1 LKAEWLAGDIQGT
14 RIKFFLESTPKYGE
28 LGLFGRYRNRFT
40 NQRKNLKKLFSD
52 RNEAIAE
59 LDMGDMASEMKSR
72 EKRSEEGVKEKE
84 KDKNSS
90 QNSNQNGSSEVQMS
104 VGDEPEEED
113 GIRYGDL
120 PAEYRLVHKLGE
132 GAFSAVYK
140 AVYEPT
146 GRLVAIKIINKAN
159 LTGKQIANIH
169 NEISIMK
176 RLSHPNVLRLV
187 DLFNNDVHCY
197 IVLEYCDG
205 GEIFNKIIEYTYFSE
220 DLSRFIFSQLLSAVD
235 YLHSINIAHRDIKP
249 ENLLFN
255 TIPFHE
261 RSTEEFEKHKR
272 ASDDNTKVDEGEF
285 VGGVGGGGIGIIK
298 LADFGL
304 AKQLRA
310 SSSMGSNLKTPCG
323 TAGYT
328 APEVITCN
336 GTKMKKFPNKQSQKH
351 FYSKAVDIWSLGCF
365 LYTILCGFPPFYDDD
380 HHQLTMKI
388 LNGDYVFLKPWWD
401 EVSLDAKDLICKM
414 LTINPDDR
422 ITIKEI
428 WNHPWIKDHYGPQ
441 SPSYFDSCDA
451 EHVEYSGEVDHL
463 NLMDISK
470 NGSNSHF
477 NADLKSPRAEAIKK
491 VFNNP
496 AMSNSRTNKFKLP
509 STSVQFTL
517 DDLQDLLIHEKK
529 ALPKSPLPP
538 KKDFNKLTFK
548 DVFDGNK
555 SVITENEEYEEDSE
569 EEDSINDLDE
579 SSDELHDELTSLDK
593 FSVKQLESQRSS
605 IKSNSSDD
613 ENSLHDDYNEDYQTR
628 SSSIISGINGDYK
641 FTLNLNDSNLLRR
654 RSSTVKSNKSL
665 AAE

>member
-1 LKAEWLAGDIQGT
+1 
-14 RIKFFLESTPKYGE
+14 
-28 LGLFGRYRNRFT
+28 
-40 NQRKNLKKLFSD
+40 
-52 RNEAIAE
+52 
-59 LDMGDMASEMKSR
+59 MGDMVSDKTSR
-72 EKRSEEGVKEKE
+72 EKRSGEERVKEKE
-84 KDKNSS
+84 KEKDSS
-90 QNSNQNGSSEVQMS
+90 QNGNQNGGSGVQMS
-104 VGDEPEEED
+104 VGDELEEED

-159 LTGKQIANIH
+159 LSGKQIANIH

-187 DLFNNDVHCY
+187 DLFNNDKHCY

-261 RSTEEFEKHKR
+261 RPTEEFEKHKR
-272 ASDDNTKVDEGEF
+272 TSDDNTKVDEGEF

-304 AKQLRA
+304 AKQLRP
-310 SSSMGSNLKTPCG
+310 SNTMGSNLKTPCG

-336 GTKMKKFPNKQSQKH
+336 GTKMKRFPNKQSQKH

-380 HHQLTMKI
+380 HHQLTLKI

-463 NLMDISK
+463 NPMDISK

-477 NADLKSPRAEAIKK
+477 NADLMSPRAEAIKK

-496 AMSNSRTNKFKLP
+496 AMSNSRTTKFKL
-509 STSVQFTL
+509 SASSVQFTL
-517 DDLQDLLIHEKK
+517 DNLQDLLIHGKK
-529 ALPKSPLPP
+529 TLPKSPLPS

-555 SVITENEEYEEDSE
+555 TVIAENKAYEEDSE
-569 EEDSINDLDE
+569 EEEDSIDDLDE
-579 SSDELHDELTSLDK
+579 SSDELNDELTSLDK

-605 IKSNSSDD
+605 LKSNSSDD

-665 AAE
+665 PAE

>member
-1 LKAEWLAGDIQGT
+1 
-14 RIKFFLESTPKYGE
+14 
-28 LGLFGRYRNRFT
+28 
-40 NQRKNLKKLFSD
+40 
-52 RNEAIAE
+52 
-59 LDMGDMASEMKSR
+59 MGDMVN
-72 EKRSEEGVKEKE
+72 EKRSGEVGEKE
-84 KDKNSS
+84 KNKNGQYGS
-90 QNSNQNGSSEVQMS
+90 QNGGSAVKMS
-104 VGDEPEEED
+104 MGDGAEEEEEEED
-113 GIRYGDL
+113 GILYGDL

-159 LTGKQIANIH
+159 LSGKQIANIN
-169 NEISIMK
+169 NEINIMK

-220 DLSRFIFSQLLSAVD
+220 DLSRFIFSQLLSSVD
-235 YLHSINIAHRDIKP
+235 YLHSIDIAHRDIKP

-255 TIPFHE
+255 TIPYNE
-261 RSTEEFEKHKR
+261 RSVEEFEKHKR

-304 AKQLRA
+304 AKQLRP
-310 SSSMGSNLKTPCG
+310 SNTMGSNLKTPCG

-336 GTKMKKFPNKQSQKH
+336 GTKMKRFPNKQSQRH

-428 WNHPWIKDHYGPQ
+428 WNHPWIKDCYGPQ

-451 EHVEYSGEVDHL
+451 EHVEYSGETDHL
-463 NLMDISK
+463 KPMDITS

-477 NADLKSPRAEAIKK
+477 NADLMSPRAEAIKK

-496 AMSNSRTNKFKLP
+496 AMSNSRTSKFNQP
-509 STSVQFTL
+509 ASSVQFTI
-517 DDLQDLLIHEKK
+517 DDLQDLLIHDKK
-529 ALPKSPLPP
+529 TLPKSPLPA
-538 KKDFNKLTFK
+538 KKEISKFAFK

-555 SVITENEEYEEDSE
+555 TVINENDEYEEVSEDS
-569 EEDSINDLDE
+569 EDSIDDLDE

-665 AAE
+665 VTE

>member
-1 LKAEWLAGDIQGT
+1 
-14 RIKFFLESTPKYGE
+14 
-28 LGLFGRYRNRFT
+28 
-40 NQRKNLKKLFSD
+40 
-52 RNEAIAE
+52 
-59 LDMGDMASEMKSR
+59 MGDMVN
-72 EKRSEEGVKEKE
+72 EKRSSEVGEKE
-84 KDKNSS
+84 KDKNGQYGSH
-90 QNSNQNGSSEVQMS
+90 QNGGPAVKMS
-104 VGDEPEEED
+104 MGDDAEEED
-113 GIRYGDL
+113 GMLYSDL
-120 PAEYRLVHKLGE
+120 PTEYRLVHKLGE

-146 GRLVAIKIINKAN
+146 GRPVAIKIINKAN
-159 LTGKQIANIH
+159 LSGKQIANIH
-169 NEISIMK
+169 NEINIMK

-220 DLSRFIFSQLLSAVD
+220 DLSKFIFSQLLSSVD
-235 YLHSINIAHRDIKP
+235 YLHSIDIAHRDIKP
-249 ENLLFN
+249 ENLLFS
-255 TIPFHE
+255 TIPYNE
-261 RSTEEFEKHKR
+261 RSVEEFEKHKR

-304 AKQLRA
+304 AKQLRP
-310 SSSMGSNLKTPCG
+310 SSTMGSNLKTPCG

-336 GTKMKKFPNKQSQKH
+336 GTKMKRFPNKQSQRH

-428 WNHPWIKDHYGPQ
+428 WNHPWIKDYYDPQ

-451 EHVEYSGEVDHL
+451 EHVEYSGETDHL
-463 NLMDISK
+463 KPMDITS
-470 NGSNSHF
+470 NGSDSHF
-477 NADLKSPRAEAIKK
+477 NADLMSPRAEAIKK

-496 AMSNSRTNKFKLP
+496 AMSNSRTSKFK
-509 STSVQFTL
+509 SASSVQFSI
-517 DDLQDLLIHEKK
+517 DDLQDLLIHDKK
-529 ALPKSPLPP
+529 TLPKSPLPA
-538 KKDFNKLTFK
+538 KKEFSKFAFK

-555 SVITENEEYEEDSE
+555 TVINENDEYEEDSE
-569 EEDSINDLDE
+569 DSEDLIDDLDE

-613 ENSLHDDYNEDYQTR
+613 DNSLHDDYNEDYQTR

-665 AAE
+665 ATD